1 MTKVTNFSDALL
13 QLRDSRYLTILLFG
27 FCSGFPWVLHG
38 SILTIWL
45 QDSGLSR
52 SSIGVFGVVATVYAF
67 NWLWAPLIDRV
78 KIPLLSRSLG
88 QRRSWIVFCQCII
101 AILVWAVSLTD
112 PVGNLFALAL
122 FASGNAV
129 S

>member
-1 MTKVTNFSDALL
+1 MIKVTNFSDSLL

-45 QDSGLSR
+45 QESGLSR

-67 NWLWAPLIDRV
+67 NWLWAPIIDRF
-78 KIPLLSRSLG
+78 KIPFLSRSLG
-88 QRRSWIVFCQCII
+88 QRRSWIVFCQSII
-101 AILVWAVSLTD
+101 AVLVLAMSFAD
-112 PVGNLFALAL
+112 PVGNLLALAL
-122 FASGNAV
+122 FAL
-129 S
+129 